1 MAGFADYLSLVVF
14 RMPVED
20 RTSLPGEFDFSM
32 EWTPDASQFNGN
44 GGVGFFAGSPGGP
57 SIFTAIKEQ
66 LGLTLEPS
74 MLPVEILVIDYAER
88 PSEN

>member
-1 MAGFADYLSLVVF
+1 
-14 RMPVED
+14 
-20 RTSLPGEFDFSM
+20 M

-44 GGVGFFAGSPGGP
+44 GGVGFFAGSSGGP
-57 SIFTAIKEQ
+57 SIFNAIKEQ
-66 LGLTLEPS
+66 LGLTLEPN